1 MTKYALLR
9 DGVFQNVVK
18 ADADWQPPAGYT
30 KEVFDASVHIVQV
43 PETERWVDFNRF
55 MFELHTLEQRLA
67 ADAAKAEADAL
78 SASDIIG
85 LPVDPTSLSPNG
97 YPVYYLVVIRQAYQ
111 QKEALRNRVDLLS
124 DDMQTA
130 FDAFTACGVYGADP
144 AAIASEIARIKSN
157 TEPV

>member
-1 MTKYALLR
+1 MAIYKVPQPGDYV
-9 DGVFQNVVK
+9 DPNV
-18 ADADWQPPAGYT
+18 
-30 KEVFDASVHIVQV
+30 
-43 PETERWVDFNRF
+43 RWVNFNRF
-55 MFELHTLEQRLA
+55 MFELHTLAQRLA

-85 LPVDPTSLSPNG
+85 LAVDPTPLSPNG
-97 YPVYYLVVIRQAYQ
+97 YPVYYLAVIRQAYQ
-111 QKEALRNRVDLLS
+111 QKEALNNRVDLLS

-157 TEPV
+157 TEPS

>member
-1 MTKYALLR
+1 MAIYKVPQPGDYV
-9 DGVFQNVVK
+9 DPNV
-18 ADADWQPPAGYT
+18 
-30 KEVFDASVHIVQV
+30 
-43 PETERWVDFNRF
+43 RWVNFNRF
-55 MFELHTLEQRLA
+55 MFELHTLAQRLA

-85 LPVDPTSLSPNG
+85 LAVDPTPLSPNG
-97 YPVYYLVVIRQAYQ
+97 YPVYYLAVIRQAYQ

-157 TEPV
+157 TEPS

>member
-1 MTKYALLR
+1 MAIFKVPQPGDYV
-9 DGVFQNVVK
+9 DPNV
-18 ADADWQPPAGYT
+18 
-30 KEVFDASVHIVQV
+30 
-43 PETERWVDFNRF
+43 RWVNFNRF

-85 LPVDPTSLSPNG
+85 LAVDPTVLSPNG
-97 YPVYYLVVIRQAYQ
+97 YPVYYLAVLRQAYQ
-111 QKEALRNRVDLLS
+111 QKEALNNRVDLLS

-157 TEPV
+157 TEPS

>member
-1 MTKYALLR
+1 MAIYKVPQPR
-9 DGVFQNVVK
+9 DYVDPNV
-18 ADADWQPPAGYT
+18 
-30 KEVFDASVHIVQV
+30 
-43 PETERWVDFNRF
+43 RWVDFNRF
-55 MFELHTLEQRLA
+55 MFELHTPEQRLA
-67 ADAAKAEADAL
+67 ADAAKAESDAL
-78 SASDIIG
+78 NASDIIG
-85 LPVDPTSLSPNG
+85 LAVDPSALSPNG
-97 YPVYYLVVIRQAYQ
+97 YPVYYLAVIRQAYQ

>member
-1 MTKYALLR
+1 MAIFKVPQPGDYV
-9 DGVFQNVVK
+9 DPNV
-18 ADADWQPPAGYT
+18 
-30 KEVFDASVHIVQV
+30 
-43 PETERWVDFNRF
+43 RWVDFNRF

-85 LPVDPTSLSPNG
+85 LAVDPTPLSPNG
-97 YPVYYLVVIRQAYQ
+97 YPVYYLAVIRQAYQ

-157 TEPV
+157 TEPS